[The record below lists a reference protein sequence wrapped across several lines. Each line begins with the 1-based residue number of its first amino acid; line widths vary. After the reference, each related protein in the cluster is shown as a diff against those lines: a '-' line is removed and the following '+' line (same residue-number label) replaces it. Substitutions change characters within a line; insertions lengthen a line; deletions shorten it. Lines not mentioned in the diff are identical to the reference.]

1 MIAQA
6 GIGPGA
12 RVLEIGT
19 TGYNAALIAE
29 VAGPGGHVVTL
40 DIDPEVPAGPPPPSR
55 PPATATGSPW

>member
-6 GIGPGA
+6 GIAPGA

-29 VAGPGGHVVTL
+29 VAGPGCRRTPL
-40 DIDPEVPAGPPPPSR
+40 M
-55 PPATATGSPW
+55 